1 MFFQKSLPLCM
12 VSIQEWFVIKSRYMV
27 YGTSRETQCA
37 KPEFKATAT
46 MVAPWS
52 LPDVT
57 TLTVHSLILNLKL
70 IFRKD
75 SNRQVCRVFFESK
88 YRKTGLSCKRGRPLP
103 AAGPVERIKSWLGH
117 PYIMGIIYPP
127 GSNSFWFGKDV
138 FRNRRNTQFGLLGQI
153 LA

>member
-1 MFFQKSLPLCM
+1 MFFQKILPLCM
-12 VSIQEWFVIKSRYMV
+12 VSIQEQFVIKSGYMV
-27 YGTSRETQCA
+27 YETSREPQCA

-103 AAGPVERIKSWLGH
+103 ASGPVERIKSWLGH
-117 PYIMGIIYPP
+117 PYIMGIIYP
-127 GSNSFWFGKDV
+127 W
-138 FRNRRNTQFGLLGQI
+138 
-153 LA
+153 